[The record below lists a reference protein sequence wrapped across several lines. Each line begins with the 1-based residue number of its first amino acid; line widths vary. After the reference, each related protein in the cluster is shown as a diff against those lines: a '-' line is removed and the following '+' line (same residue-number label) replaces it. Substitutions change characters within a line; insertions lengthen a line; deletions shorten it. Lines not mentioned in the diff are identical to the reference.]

1 MSPGM
6 QTGNMFTEIAP
17 QSSPCPS
24 GVATVMH
31 QCRQKPDGS
40 QKLPQESKAETRLS
54 NQTLPK
60 LFPLPANCL
69 RAKARNN
76 AQTPPG
82 TVRPEILSGVTDV
95 AAATV

>member
-40 QKLPQESKAETRLS
+40 QKPSQKSKAETRLT
-54 NQTLPK
+54 NQNPPE
-60 LFPLPANCL
+60 LFL
-69 RAKARNN
+69 
-76 AQTPPG
+76 
-82 TVRPEILSGVTDV
+82 
-95 AAATV
+95 